1 MFLPGPS
8 RDFAVNDGAGD
19 TTAFRTSRLVRVR
32 SNQHV
37 RTRCKA
43 LNCTMRAQRVL
54 PAAPIPRFLGFPR
67 LDGDTFREQ
76 RRRHSLRRSG
86 EVTSVSESLTATLLA
101 LKADPALAPLRRS
114 LEVYYGDPARDAA
127 MDALYARFIKPGD
140 LAFDI
145 GSHVGDRIGSFRR
158 LGARVVALEPQPDCA
173 RVITTIYAGDR
184 NVQLIEAACGPQPGR
199 LTLLVNSANPTVT
212 TASAEF
218 VASAD
223 GAGGWE
229 GQVWDRSIEV
239 PVTTLDA
246 LIDEHGI
253 PAFAKIDVEGF
264 EADVLAGLT
273 KPLPALSFEFTTI
286 QRDVAFR
293 CLDRLTALGQ
303 YRFDVALGES
313 QHLTFNRLVSAE
325 EMSATI
331 RALPHAA
338 NSGDVYAVLA

>member
-1 MFLPGPS
+1 
-8 RDFAVNDGAGD
+8 
-19 TTAFRTSRLVRVR
+19 
-32 SNQHV
+32 
-37 RTRCKA
+37 
-43 LNCTMRAQRVL
+43 
-54 PAAPIPRFLGFPR
+54 
-67 LDGDTFREQ
+67 
-76 RRRHSLRRSG
+76 
-86 EVTSVSESLTATLLA
+86 VSESLTATLLA